1 VVFEEEICWNWQ
13 KSNEETKDEVLDWG
27 DEKEDNAP
35 ADRNEEP
42 VEIHSNSS
50 SDNSEIS
57 SSSSKSRSPSNSSPD
72 GQSSD
77 ENAYVE
83 GRGMRERR
91 TPRWMEDYDTGAG
104 LFDEE
109 SLSALVMV
117 MENDPLSF
125 EEAVKSKKMERSNVT
140 RA

>member
-1 VVFEEEICWNWQ
+1 
-13 KSNEETKDEVLDWG
+13 
-27 DEKEDNAP
+27 
-35 ADRNEEP
+35 
-42 VEIHSNSS
+42 
-50 SDNSEIS
+50 
-57 SSSSKSRSPSNSSPD
+57 
-72 GQSSD
+72 
-77 ENAYVE
+77 
-83 GRGMRERR
+83 
-91 TPRWMEDYDTGAG
+91 MEDYDTGAG